1 MNILI
6 TAPSLDV
13 KKNVS
18 GVATVVN
25 TIIEHNCLHKYFHYL
40 LGRPDSPMG
49 KLKWFY
55 TILEQLFIFPFFVK
69 KNEIQ
74 LVHQN
79 LPFNTKGLLRE
90 SIINFWCYLV
100 RVPVLLHVHG
110 GVYLMNPP
118 ENLFYRFIAKQL
130 FRHSKVVVV
139 LSGLENEAIAKHY
152 NFRDS
157 LVLLNS
163 IDSSLYS
170 AISKNKDDH
179 KPVLL
184 FMGRIHESKGIE
196 DIVAAFRIL
205 KQELNFRFVLCGD
218 GPLRAYCV
226 DECQELL
233 GDDFEYRGV
242 VSGNDKMK
250 AIADSDFFLLPSRYG
265 EGLPMALLET
275 MAAGV
280 VPVVTNDASMAYII
294 EHEVNGLMVNK
305 FDALDLYKKLKR
317 ILSDTM
323 LYNVLSINASK
334 TIKDKY
340 DVNEYIENLNIIYK
354 QIK

>member
-6 TAPSLDV
+6 TAPSFNPTT
-13 KKNVS
+13 NVS
-18 GVATVVN
+18 GVSTVAR
-25 TIIEHNCLHKYFHYL
+25 TIIEHNNHHTYYHYL
-40 LGRPDSPMG
+40 LGRPDRKLLKIKWLIQLLKQILFFPFTL
-49 KLKWFY
+49 KLKK
-55 TILEQLFIFPFFVK
+55 IE
-69 KNEIQ
+69 

-79 LPFNTKGLLRE
+79 LPLNPKGLLRE
-90 SIINFWCYLV
+90 SIINFWCCLF
-100 RVPVLLHVHG
+100 RVPVFLHVHG
-110 GVYLMNPP
+110 GFFLMNPP
-118 ENLFYRFIAKQL
+118 KSLFLLFLAKQL
-130 FRHSKVVVV
+130 FKQSKVVVV
-139 LSGLENEAIAKHY
+139 LSRLENEAIAEHY

-170 AISKNKDDH
+170 AIPKNRDDD

-226 DECQELL
+226 DECQQLL
-233 GDDFEYRGV
+233 GEDFEYRGV
-242 VSGNDKMK
+242 VSGNDKLK

-294 EHEVNGLMVNK
+294 EHEINGLMVNK
-305 FDALDLYKKLKR
+305 YDAHDLYKKLKC
-317 ILSDTM
+317 IISDTM
-323 LYNVLSINASK
+323 LYKVLSINSAK